1 MLVLSNSEQVFMK
14 HFRRV
19 IIASFVLV
27 HLPAYAACAVGYA
40 TLIWGYQALV
50 ECIEVPVILL
60 SIFVLTLIETKIESS
75 HLRGDTYLPLT
86 GMKKYADDVAV
97 MSALPL
103 HRSLTKERDE
113 ESKTENYSISCD
125 ADRQSHKELEYDVEL
140 RKKALM
146 SIVNHIK
153 NPERRNSIFSAD
165 DDRSLSNCTFF
176 EAEEYESS
184 QRREIKRPVRRAFSF
199 GGLKPIIEEDESL
212 LSESEQSDFKDRR
225 FDESALQPKRRM
237 SFPMRVEELK
247 DVENPIFSEAI
258 DEYRN
263 TLRFQPLDN

>member
-1 MLVLSNSEQVFMK
+1 MLVISNSEQVFMK

-19 IIASFVLV
+19 IIASFVFV
-27 HLPAYAACAVGYA
+27 HLPAYAACAIRYA

-153 NPERRNSIFSAD
+153 NPERDATR
-165 DDRSLSNCTFF
+165 
-176 EAEEYESS
+176 SS
-184 QRREIKRPVRRAFSF
+184 QLTTTEVSATARSSRPKNTNPVSDVRSND
-199 GGLKPIIEEDESL
+199 LSDEH
-212 LSESEQSDFKDRR
+212 FR
-225 FDESALQPKRRM
+225 
-237 SFPMRVEELK
+237 
-247 DVENPIFSEAI
+247 SEASNRLSKKTSRCCQRANRATSKI
-258 DEYRN
+258 AGSTNLPCSRN
-263 TLRFQPLDN
+263 AE